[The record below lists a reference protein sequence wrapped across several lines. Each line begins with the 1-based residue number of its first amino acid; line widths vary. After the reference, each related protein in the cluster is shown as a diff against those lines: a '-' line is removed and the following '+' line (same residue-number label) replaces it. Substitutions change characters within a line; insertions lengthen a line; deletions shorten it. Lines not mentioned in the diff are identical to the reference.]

1 MFYTTFQTAYTYWS
15 YVMATMAISK
25 SGYKINHIFCHLQC
39 KYKNMKV
46 NSNIKPV
53 GTLVS
58 AFLRTFLTTDNLKV

>member
-1 MFYTTFQTAYTYWS
+1 
-15 YVMATMAISK
+15 MATMAISK

-58 AFLRTFLTTDNLKV
+58 ALLRTFLTTDNLKV